1 MGGQNSALSA
11 ASYCDWWSL
20 AGVEALVGEA
30 PAGWL
35 ATPPANDPA
44 PMRAKVAAIAAP
56 FEPEAAPLP
65 AALQRQEAVEAP
77 IAKGPVELPE
87 DWLAFQ
93 DWLATHPDVPG
104 SQWDA
109 RRVLPVGDAGA
120 PLMLLTAWPEIDDQR
135 DGALFA
141 GPAGTLLDA
150 MLRAIGMVRG
160 DCYLASLA
168 ITRPPGG
175 RCDER
180 DLGDLDRLL
189 WHHLRLARPGRLLLI
204 GSDIVRMAAGL
215 ALPDARGNL
224 LDINQDG
231 GKVEAVAIAHPA
243 MLLARPAQ
251 KAAAWDSLKLLN
263 RGR

>member
-1 MGGQNSALSA
+1 MQA

-20 AGVEALVGEA
+20 AGLDALVGEK

-35 ATPPANDPA
+35 DIAVANDVTAARPKIS
-44 PMRAKVAAIAAP
+44 PVA
-56 FEPEAAPLP
+56 EPEPVPLP
-65 AALQRQEAVEAP
+65 AALQRQEAPEAP
-77 IAKGPVELPE
+77 VAKGPVALPE
-87 DWLAFQ
+87 DWDAFQ
-93 DWLATHPDVPG
+93 QWLSTSPDVPG
-104 SQWDA
+104 SQWDSQ
-109 RRVLPVGDAGA
+109 RVLPVGHAEA

-135 DGALFA
+135 DGALFS
-141 GPAGTLLDA
+141 GPAGQLLDA
-150 MLRAIGMVRG
+150 MLRAIGMARG

-175 RCDER
+175 RCDEQ
-180 DLGDLDRLL
+180 DMADLDRLL
-189 WHHLRLARPGRLLLI
+189 WHHLRLAKPERLLLI

-215 ALPDARGNL
+215 PLADARGKL

-231 GKVEAVAIAHPA
+231 GKVEAVAVAHPA

-251 KAAAWDSLKLLN
+251 KAAAWDSLKLFN